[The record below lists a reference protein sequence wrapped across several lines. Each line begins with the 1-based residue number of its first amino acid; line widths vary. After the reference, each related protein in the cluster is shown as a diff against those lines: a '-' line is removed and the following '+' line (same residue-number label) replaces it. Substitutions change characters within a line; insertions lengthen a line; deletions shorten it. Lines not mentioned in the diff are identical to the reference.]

1 RIEAERKAEEARKK
15 AEADAQAKAEA
26 DRLAAEAK
34 AKAEAER
41 LAKEQEEKARLEAE
55 KKAQEEAAR
64 LEAERIAE
72 EQARLEAEKKAQEE
86 AARLEAERLA
96 AEKAKQE
103 ALAKAEAE
111 RLAKEKAEAER
122 LAQEAK
128 DQVEK
133 ARLEEEA
140 RIKAEELRKA
150 QEEAARLE
158 AERFAR
164 EKAEQEAQNNQNGE
178 TETPVKPELPVNPVE
193 EPLVTEKGDPAYH
206 ELPAIDIED
215 FIKEL
220 QNAGDLSEKPEKP
233 GDSEAPTSMSG
244 LVAPST
250 QKTDE
255 VVTPILEAKPTALTA
270 PKSDAAL
277 EPVANESSTKLP
289 ETGENTSPV
298 LSAFGLGMAG
308 LALIAK
314 RKKRN
319 I

>member
-1 RIEAERKAEEARKK
+1 PA
-15 AEADAQAKAEA
+15 
-26 DRLAAEAK
+26 
-34 AKAEAER
+34 
-41 LAKEQEEKARLEAE
+41 
-55 KKAQEEAAR
+55 
-64 LEAERIAE
+64 
-72 EQARLEAEKKAQEE
+72 
-86 AARLEAERLA
+86 
-96 AEKAKQE
+96 
-103 ALAKAEAE
+103 
-111 RLAKEKAEAER
+111 
-122 LAQEAK
+122 
-128 DQVEK
+128 
-133 ARLEEEA
+133 
-140 RIKAEELRKA
+140 
-150 QEEAARLE
+150 
-158 AERFAR
+158 
-164 EKAEQEAQNNQNGE
+164 
-178 TETPVKPELPVNPVE
+178 KPELPVNPVE

-250 QKTDE
+250 QKSDE
-255 VVTPILEAKPTALTA
+255 VVTPIPEAKPTALTA
-270 PKSDAAL
+270 PKSDAAVA
-277 EPVANESSTKLP
+277 PVTYSVANESSTETPIYSRSEKAKRLP